1 MFQQA
6 ETQRLGAY
14 QSATARYLRSVLDE
28 NLRAAGDGGWIM
40 AGAYYP
46 ALCFSLIHF
55 IPDRSLKFIGH
66 VEPSVIRE
74 TGMSDTKD
82 AIGTLGRGR

>member
-1 MFQQA
+1 
-6 ETQRLGAY
+6 
-14 QSATARYLRSVLDE
+14 
-28 NLRAAGDGGWIM
+28 M

-46 ALCFSLIHF
+46 ALHFSLIHF